1 MLALDAIKENERYGK
16 INPKPLRALFKA
28 VIDDTLYEISSI
40 MDYQDYIRDQLKRL
54 DQIKKYQ
61 HKMDKAKKQSQKDYY
76 AEGMKMLFQSGESV
90 DNLDQIY
97 AEFKEAIDT
106 REERIKKLYNEIKI
120 IKRLRV

>member
-1 MLALDAIKENERYGK
+1 MNKYGL
-16 INPKPLRALFKA
+16 KPQYAR
-28 VIDDTLYEISSI
+28 
-40 MDYQDYIRDQLKRL
+40 
-54 DQIKKYQ
+54 KKQ
-61 HKMDKAKKQSQKDYY
+61 KQSQKDYY